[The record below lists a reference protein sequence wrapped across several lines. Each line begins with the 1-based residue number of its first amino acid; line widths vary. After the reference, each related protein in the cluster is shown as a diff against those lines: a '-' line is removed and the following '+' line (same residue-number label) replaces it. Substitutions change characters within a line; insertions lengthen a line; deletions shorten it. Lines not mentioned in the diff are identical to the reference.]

1 MDQATKQ
8 QRLQNRL
15 GPEIKEFRA
24 NCRTLQ
30 LATLDTKGKPNVSYA
45 PFAQREDGFYILISE
60 IARHARNLQENPNL
74 SLMMIE
80 DEGSA
85 KQIFARQRLSFD
97 ARAEMVERNTAT
109 WQVGIDALKARFG
122 DIIDNLSGLE
132 DFRLFRLAPENG
144 LYVKG
149 FGQAFHVGSDD
160 FVDMVHLDQGHRKI
174 GEDNDIK
181 TTDELVIN
189 G

>member
-15 GPEIKEFRA
+15 GPEIKEFRE

-30 LATLDTKGKPNVSYA
+30 LATVDAQGKPNVSYA
-45 PFAQREDGFYILISE
+45 PFIQREDGFYILISE

-97 ARAEMVERNTAT
+97 ARAEMVERNTGA
-109 WQVGIDALKARFG
+109 WQAGIDALKARFG
-122 DIIDNLSGLE
+122 DIIESLSGLE
-132 DFRLFRLAPENG
+132 DFRLFRLVPENG

-149 FGQAFHVGSDD
+149 FGQAFQVGNDD
-160 FVDMVHLDQGHRKI
+160 LVDMVHLDQGHRKV
-174 GEDNDIK
+174 GSDQDIQS
-181 TTDELVIN
+181 TDEVAVN
-189 G
+189 S